1 MESETVRNIH
11 LQREPHRE
19 EYGHLINRAI
29 PLYEDPTRYP
39 VRELVDLFML
49 QQEMMK
55 ASSDEESKDKMAA
68 FEKAIELISP

>member
-39 VRELVDLFML
+39 VRELVDLF
-49 QQEMMK
+49 
-55 ASSDEESKDKMAA
+55 DITRW
-68 FEKAIELISP
+68 EKPSI